1 MTIELENI
9 YTDQIIIPDLGLE
22 LQIGGIVN
30 MLSNY
35 TRHEILES
43 QDLET
48 IYNEGKIQFTI
59 DNVNSTL
66 VQVIKALTGMTE
78 YEHENTDT
86 LKHELSELAYFQVE
100 RDAEDNVFKIV
111 YYVNSSLSIKIREE
125 EIIRDIEGNVVEI
138 VKRQFDSNG
147 LLYKT
152 ESQVL
157 NRDIDG
163 AIESIETIVS

>member
-1 MTIELENI
+1 MTIILENI
-9 YTDQIIIPDLGLE
+9 YAGKITIPDLGSELE
-22 LQIGGIVN
+22 AGESID

-48 IYNEGKIQFTI
+48 VYDDGKIKFTI
-59 DNVNSTL
+59 DSVNSTL

-78 YEHENTDT
+78 YEHEHADT
-86 LKHELSELAYFQVE
+86 LKHGLSEPAYFQVE
-100 RDAEDNVFKIV
+100 RDVNEEVFKIV

-125 EIIRDIEGNVVEI
+125 EIVRDAAGDVVEI
-138 VKRQFDSNG
+138 IKRQFDSNG
-147 LLYKT
+147 ALYKT
-152 ESQVL
+152 ESQIL